1 MYNTFMKEKME
12 RAAKFA
18 LSFSVKLI
26 IAGVIG
32 FILYGIGRS
41 VWKNYQVVEKI
52 DSLESEIFKEKEN
65 NENLKNLL
73 VYYQTDSYKELELRK
88 KLNYKKQGEKVVIIP
103 ELNPVNQEEQIEKQ
117 LAEKKKE
124 IEEPNVTKWYKYI
137 LGK

>member
-1 MYNTFMKEKME
+1 MYNKLMKEKLE
-12 RAAKFA
+12 RASKFVI
-18 LSFSVKLI
+18 SWSVKLAAAAI
-26 IAGVIG
+26 IG

-52 DSLESEIFKEKEN
+52 DKLESEITSEEET

-88 KLNYKKQGEKVVIIP
+88 KLGYKKLGEKVVIIP
-103 ELNPVNQEEQIEKQ
+103 ELSPANQEVVEAEKIAEAEKQ
-117 LAEKKKE
+117 
-124 IEEPNVTKWYKYI
+124 IEEPNVVKWYNYV